1 MRLYILL
8 SHLGLISILCYSY
21 LKYGEFYTSMIYL
34 STEKFPKTI
43 ICNFMLMIFI
53 VLCKCLLNIFI
64 GELRYLEVEQ
74 LVDNARA
81 FIMDTILFLVLS
93 KPTINGKEVSSVILI
108 KYLSII
114 VILKAYHLVLYSR
127 VSHIFELGVP
137 RTKVLVKLFIFM
149 CLLSAANFKMFTY
162 FYRNALKNS
171 TMYLWLFFES
181 ISIFESCQIS
191 ICKFFVN
198 IIDLRSPNGLS
209 SKATILFFL
218 DMLHDIMSLIIFL
231 VFILVFVLNNF
242 SNLPLHMTAD
252 IIHVVK
258 TLVARFKSFQR
269 YRELT
274 KNIEKKFVDA
284 TEEELKEV
292 GTCIICRDDLK
303 LGAKKLSCA
312 HIFHIECLKSWFIQ
326 QQTCPICRSEIR
338 PYVATNVLQK
348 ELDIE
353 IPREYTLTE
362 LINDVPFI
370 SNENLEVFDEL
381 LEEEQ
386 EQQQQQEQEQK
397 REKEVEKEEKGETGD
412 NQLMQDKELAES
424 RKSSETKKEG
434 AESKEEMGNEGLQEH
449 KKLNESENVS
459 TGIKISEGKEPAE
472 GKLPVEDTSLS
483 TDTNEN
489 IKEKVKMFHDMCN
502 YYKDLCLFCL
512 KEIDKMNYSSVPASV
527 MLRTMYT
534 SVDYNGMKNIDSD
547 EAHTLL
553 NKLACLPQMDS
564 LKDYLEKILITEMKY
579 TNEIAASLM

>member
-1 MRLYILL
+1 
-8 SHLGLISILCYSY
+8 
-21 LKYGEFYTSMIYL
+21 MIYL

-43 ICNFMLMIFI
+43 ICNFLLMISI

-162 FYRNALKNS
+162 FYRNSLKNS

-303 LGAKKLSCA
+303 KGAKKLSCA
-312 HIFHIECLKSWFIQ
+312 HIFHVECLKSWFIQ

-338 PYVATNVLQK
+338 PYVATDVLQK

-353 IPREYTLTE
+353 IPREYSLTE

-370 SNENLEVFDEL
+370 SNENLDVFDEL
-381 LEEEQ
+381 LENE
-386 EQQQQQEQEQK
+386 QEQEQRQQQ
-397 REKEVEKEEKGETGD
+397 REGEGERDTEREEEKVDKEDKD
-412 NQLMQDKELAES
+412 NQLMQDKELMGS
-424 RKSSETKKEG
+424 RKTSETKED
-434 AESKEEMGNEGLQEH
+434 AESKKGVENEGLLEYN
-449 KKLNESENVS
+449 KPAESENVS
-459 TGIKISEGKEPAE
+459 TTIKISEGKEPA
-472 GKLPVEDTSLS
+472 GHKLPAEDISS
-483 TDTNEN
+483 PIDTNEN
-489 IKEKVKMFHDMCN
+489 IKERVKMFHDMCN

-527 MLRTMYT
+527 MLRNMYT
-534 SVDYNGMKNIDSD
+534 SVDYNGMKNTEND

-553 NKLACLPQMDS
+553 NKLAYVPQMNS

-579 TNEIAASLM
+579 TNEIASSLMQ